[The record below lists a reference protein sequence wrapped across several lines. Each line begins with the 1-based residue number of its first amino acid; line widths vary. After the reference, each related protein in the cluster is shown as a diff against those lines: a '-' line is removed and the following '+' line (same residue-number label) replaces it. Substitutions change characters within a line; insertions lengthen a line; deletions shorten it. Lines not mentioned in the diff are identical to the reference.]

1 MKRLPA
7 ILVLFSLLVVV
18 FSLLILRCF
27 DLQYKQHDRFVKQ
40 SIKAQQKRIPHVGN
54 RGIILDGRARILAAG
69 KPVLTVFVE
78 PRAIVD
84 VKATSAAIAEILK
97 IGAHTVCREIL
108 ENKHRGYLEIKR
120 DVGYEEAIVVDR
132 IFGVG
137 VEKQW
142 LRTYPMGS
150 LLSHVVGF
158 TTVDGKG
165 SCGIELEY
173 DALLRGHSHYEVLLA
188 DVSRRPIRPLLR
200 APVQRSGSQSGQGVI
215 LTLDATIQS
224 FVRECLAEQLT
235 AFEAESGHAIVVHPK
250 TGAIWAMVSLP
261 DFDPTHAHRQ
271 WAENPRLFTNHA
283 LNDQYEP
290 GSIMKP
296 MVMAIAL
303 DAGVIS
309 REEKI
314 FCENGLYH
322 GKGFGSI
329 KEYNYRKYQH
339 LTAKEILVKSSNIGM
354 AKIGQRLG
362 KKRLHDGLVRLG
374 FGHKTGIKLSGEA
387 TGLLRSADQWTGY
400 SVTRIP
406 FGQEI
411 SVTAMQLIRSFC
423 ILCNQ
428 GRVVRLHLV
437 KAFVD
442 SNGLPE
448 VRDSR
453 FEVADQVGYVIDPE
467 VAKWIVDDALTAVVN
482 EGTGHRAQLDKWQ
495 VFGKTGTAQIAR
507 ESGRG
512 YEEGAY
518 VASFIAGAPA
528 GDPAVVVL
536 VSIRRPNRKLGYTG
550 GKVSGPVVAKIMDK
564 TLNYLE
570 ARGWA
575 LAHKE
580 SPERI

>member
-1 MKRLPA
+1 MKRRPA
-7 ILVLFSLLVVV
+7 ILVLFALLFVV
-18 FSLLILRCF
+18 FSLLMIRCF

-40 SIKAQQKRIPHVGN
+40 SIRAQQKRIPHVGN
-54 RGIILDGRARILAAG
+54 RGIILDGRARVLAAG
-69 KPVLTVFVE
+69 KPIRIVFVE
-78 PRAIVD
+78 PRAIGD
-84 VKATSAAIAEILK
+84 VKETSTAIAEVLK

-108 ENKHRGYLEIKR
+108 ENKTRGYLEIKR
-120 DVGYEEAIVVDR
+120 DVGHEEAVAVDR

-137 VEKQW
+137 VKKHW
-142 LRTYPMGS
+142 LRTYPMGP

-158 TTVDGKG
+158 TRVDGKG
-165 SCGIELEY
+165 QGGIELEY
-173 DALLRGHSHYEVLLA
+173 DALLRGHSDHEVLLA
-188 DVSRRPIRPLLR
+188 DVARRPIRRLG
-200 APVQRSGSQSGQGVI
+200 ASVQPSGSQSGQGVI

-224 FVRECLAEQLT
+224 FVRECLAERLA
-235 AFEAESGHAIVVHPK
+235 AFQAESGHAIVIHPK
-250 TGAIWAMVSLP
+250 TGAILAMVSLP

-283 LNDQYEP
+283 LSDQYEP

-296 MVMAIAL
+296 MVVAIAL

-329 KEYNYRKYQH
+329 KEYNYH
-339 LTAKEILVKSSNIGM
+339 TFGDLTPKEILVKSSNIGM
-354 AKIGQRLG
+354 AKIGQKLG
-362 KKRLHDGLVRLG
+362 KKRLHDALVRLG
-374 FGHKTGIKLSGEA
+374 FGRKTGIKLSGEA
-387 TGLLRSADQWTGY
+387 TGLLRSVDQWTGY

-411 SVTAMQLIRSFC
+411 AVTGIQLVRAFC
-423 ILCNQ
+423 ILCNE
-428 GRVVRLHLV
+428 GRVIRPHLV
-437 KAFVD
+437 KALVD
-442 SNGLPE
+442 SNGLLE

-453 FEVADQVGYVIDPE
+453 FEAADQVGYVIDPE
-467 VAKWIVDDALTAVVN
+467 VARWIVDVALTAVVN
-482 EGTGHRAQLDKWQ
+482 EGTGHWAQLEKWQ
-495 VFGKTGTAQIAR
+495 VFGKTGTAQIAKN
-507 ESGRG
+507 
-512 YEEGAY
+512 EEGAY

-528 GDPAVVVL
+528 GDAAVVVL
-536 VSIRRPNRKLGYTG
+536 VSIRRPNAKLGYTG

-575 LAHKE
+575 LARKE
-580 SPERI
+580 SSAPEPL